1 MLDRS
6 CQRRE
11 REGHLSPRDT
21 SAEHYWLMRGEC
33 MPTVAPAWPKHLKLV
48 DFNHEIAANVYE
60 LLTLTDPGDGDF
72 ASWQQALECDPEYDV
87 NLCVIVADSDGIVG
101 VAQCWTSAFIRHLG
115 VHPRARR
122 QGIGRLLLQQALATF
137 ARRGEGWLD
146 LKVMENNLPARHLYE
161 QAGMRYISRS
171 ALVRN

>member
-1 MLDRS
+1 M
-6 CQRRE
+6 RRE
-11 REGHLSPRDT
+11 CLP
-21 SAEHYWLMRGEC
+21 A
-33 MPTVAPAWPKHLKLV
+33 VAPAWPKHLKRV
-48 DFNHEIAANVYE
+48 DFNHENAANVHE
-60 LLTLTDPGDGDF
+60 LLILTDPGVGNF
-72 ASWQQALECDPEYDV
+72 AIWLQALERDPEYDV
-87 NLCVIVADSDGIVG
+87 NLWTIVADHDGIVG

-171 ALVRN
+171 ALMRD